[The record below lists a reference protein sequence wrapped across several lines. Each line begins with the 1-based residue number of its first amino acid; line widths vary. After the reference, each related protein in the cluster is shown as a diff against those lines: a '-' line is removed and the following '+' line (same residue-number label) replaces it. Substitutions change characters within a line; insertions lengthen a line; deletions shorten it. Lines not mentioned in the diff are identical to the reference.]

1 MTCNLHDLINEQTHA
16 NCATNAG
23 RDAHTKLR
31 HVFFTPAGW
40 VGDKNLVSQ
49 IQNISELCEL
59 FGPLSKTEVPIAGTI
74 NGKFI
79 SRRIDRL
86 YVNNDTKTIVVLD
99 YKTDINKK
107 LYYEKYVEQLKEYC
121 ALLKCVYQHFDIQCK
136 ILWLNDFALEN
147 IPTKGIM

>member
-1 MTCNLHDLINEQTHA
+1 MTCNLHDLINEQAHS

-23 RDAHTKLR
+23 RDAHAKLR

-40 VGDKNLVSQ
+40 VGDKTIVSQ

-86 YVNNDTKTIVVLD
+86 YVNNDTKTVVVLD

-107 LYYEKYVEQLKEYC
+107 LYYEKYVEQLNEYR
-121 ALLKCVYQHFDIQCK
+121 ALLKYIYQHFDIQCK